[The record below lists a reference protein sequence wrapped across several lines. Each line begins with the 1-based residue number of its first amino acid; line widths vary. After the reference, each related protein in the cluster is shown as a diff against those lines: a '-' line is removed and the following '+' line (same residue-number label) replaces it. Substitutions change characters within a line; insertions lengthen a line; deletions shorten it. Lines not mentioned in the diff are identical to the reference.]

1 MFAQSVVLKDTVS
14 YESFWHEV
22 SLSEAGQGRGYKFM
36 KKAVDQGCR
45 AVKYGNGGPFVA
57 VIVRDGAVLTTCHNL
72 VRKDTDPSQV
82 LWGQVVPICFTLI
95 RQDQDAYIT
104 V

>member
-1 MFAQSVVLKDTVS
+1 VQ
-14 YESFWHEV
+14 
-22 SLSEAGQGRGYKFM
+22 
-36 KKAVDQGCR
+36 
-45 AVKYGNGGPFVA
+45 
-57 VIVRDGAVLTTCHNL
+57 TTCHNL